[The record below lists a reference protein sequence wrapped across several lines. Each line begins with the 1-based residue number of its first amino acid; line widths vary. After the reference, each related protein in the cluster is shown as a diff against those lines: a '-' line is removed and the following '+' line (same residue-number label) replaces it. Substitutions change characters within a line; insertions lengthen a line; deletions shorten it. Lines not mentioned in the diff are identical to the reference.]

1 MSGTGLT
8 QTDNPGESDPNSTSI
23 ADATRVLVR
32 LHTGGN
38 GMPDEPSAGA
48 HDVGSHPKG
57 TLAIVAIYGLLF
69 LLGWLVIYFFVFVPR
84 GTLTQ

>member
-1 MSGTGLT
+1 
-8 QTDNPGESDPNSTSI
+8 
-23 ADATRVLVR
+23 
-32 LHTGGN
+32 
-38 GMPDEPSAGA
+38 MPDEPSAGA